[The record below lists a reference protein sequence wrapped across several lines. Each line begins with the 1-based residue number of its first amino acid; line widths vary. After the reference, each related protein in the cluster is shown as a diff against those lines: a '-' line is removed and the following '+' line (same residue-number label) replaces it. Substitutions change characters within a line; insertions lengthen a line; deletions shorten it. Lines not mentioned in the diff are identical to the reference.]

1 MAPPSAAA
9 VANWFLDKAD
19 DDGFQ
24 LDQLQIQKLLYYANG
39 WYLANVGE
47 ELFADDILAWPHGP
61 VIKDIWQQ
69 FRAYGRQPI
78 TGRASVMAARPA
90 PGQSILDAQYIIP
103 HLADAKREQVCEKV
117 WEQYGR
123 GRFTGVQLSD
133 MTHARDEP
141 WDAVWRQAPP
151 DERPIIPVDLIKEAF
166 KRKLQKAAAAN

>member
-19 DDGFQ
+19 DDGFP

-47 ELFADDILAWPHGP
+47 ELFSDDVVAWPHGP
-61 VIKDIWQQ
+61 VIKSLWDQ
-69 FRAYGRQPI
+69 FRGYKRNPV
-78 TGRASVMAARPA
+78 TGRAREMELR
-90 PGQSILDAQYIIP
+90 PGQSLLDARYTIP
-103 HLADAKREQVCEKV
+103 RLHDPQRVRVCEKV

-123 GRFTGVQLSD
+123 GRYSGVELSN

-141 WDAVWRQAPP
+141 WEIVWRSAPP
-151 DERPIIPVDLIKEAF
+151 DERPRIPTTLIRDAF
-166 KRKLQKAAAAN
+166 KRKLDKATAAK